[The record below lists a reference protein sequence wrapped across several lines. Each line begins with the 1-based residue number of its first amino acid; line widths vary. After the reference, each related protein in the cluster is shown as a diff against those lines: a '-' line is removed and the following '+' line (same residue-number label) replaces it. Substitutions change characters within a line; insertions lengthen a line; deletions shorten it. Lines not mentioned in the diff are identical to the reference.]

1 MIFYVITAMLLGSQ
15 FVLIWRIRGQ
25 MRRLKKLEQ
34 MWRHSVLRVKN
45 ETDGWL
51 CLDLTFEQ
59 IVTMAEYSK
68 AGPTFRVEDGQ
79 LIIDDM
85 PVRGKG

>member
-1 MIFYVITAMLLGSQ
+1 MNIYVIIAVLSVSQ
-15 FVLIWRIRGQ
+15 LVLFWQIRGQ
-25 MRRLKKLEQ
+25 GRRLKRLEQ

-51 CLDLTFEQ
+51 CLELTFEQ

-68 AGPTFRVEDGQ
+68 AGPTFRVEDGH
-79 LIIDDM
+79 LFIDDM
-85 PVRGKG
+85 EVRG